1 MPLAPAIERP
11 PLDLPS
17 TNDPQFEEHLCR
29 FLDSLDTSWLHR
41 VEAMSISRQVPRY
54 EERLLGLLRT
64 GAYRALV
71 DGLLE
76 SPWPVADVRFG
87 SSVYDNGTFW
97 DDYSVDLV
105 HFDGTVT
112 TLDLDDLDVDEQDLP
127 GVLADHASTVRPDDG
142 DTLTINLRTG
152 EFSY

>member
-1 MPLAPAIERP
+1 MPLAPAIERA

-17 TNDPQFEEHLCR
+17 TTDPQFEERLCR
-29 FLDSLDTSWLHR
+29 FLDSLDTPWLHR

-54 EERLLGLLRT
+54 EERLLGLLRA
-64 GAYRALV
+64 GAHRALA

-76 SPWPVADVRFG
+76 SPWPVAEVRFD
-87 SSVYDNGTFW
+87 SSAYDNGTFW
-97 DDYSVDLV
+97 DDYSVDFV

-112 TLDLDDLDVDEQDLP
+112 TLDLDDLDADEQALS
-127 GVLADHASTVRPDDG
+127 GVLADHASTVRPDYG
-142 DTLTINLRTG
+142 DTLRIDLRTG

>member
-1 MPLAPAIERP
+1 MPLALAIERP

-17 TNDPQFEEHLCR
+17 TLDPQFEERLCR

-54 EERLLGLLRT
+54 QARLLGLLRA
-64 GAYRALV
+64 GAHRALV

-76 SPWPVADVRFG
+76 SPWPVAEVRFD

-97 DDYSVDLV
+97 DDYSVDFV

-112 TLDLDDLDVDEQDLP
+112 TLDLDDLDVDEQDLT
-127 GVLADHASTVRPDDG
+127 GVLADHASTVRPDYG
-142 DTLTINLRTG
+142 DTLTIDLRTG